1 MNNMNNI
8 PKEQPSIAAFIII
21 PTRLTIDTLNAMCG
35 LANALP
41 NATPIAGAMPQPPA
55 LPAIR
60 PEPASSAQASNPV
73 EAHAPTAP
81 QPQPASDGI
90 PYASSDLVS
99 EKQFGLIKV
108 IEKKQNL
115 TDADVCNELGITC
128 LDAMTKRQASEFIS
142 RHEHA

>member
-1 MNNMNNI
+1 MNNMNNMS
-8 PKEQPSIAAFIII
+8 KEQPSIAAFIII
-21 PTRLTIDTLNAMCG
+21 PTRLTIDTLNALCG

-41 NATPIAGAMPQPPA
+41 NAMPNAISQPPA

-73 EAHAPTAP
+73 EAHAPIAP

-90 PYASSDLVS
+90 PYASREPYS

-108 IEKKQNL
+108 IEKKENL
-115 TDADVCNELGITC
+115 TDADVCREVGISNFDEL
-128 LDAMTKRQASEFIS
+128 TKKQASTFIK
-142 RHEHA
+142 RHSPV

>member
-1 MNNMNNI
+1 MNNMNNM

-21 PTRLTIDTLNAMCG
+21 PARLTIDTLNALCG

-41 NATPIAGAMPQPPA
+41 NAMPNAISQPPS

-115 TDADVCNELGITC
+115 TDADVCNELDITC
-128 LDAMTKRQASEFIS
+128 LDAMTKRQASTFIK
-142 RHEHA
+142 RHSPV